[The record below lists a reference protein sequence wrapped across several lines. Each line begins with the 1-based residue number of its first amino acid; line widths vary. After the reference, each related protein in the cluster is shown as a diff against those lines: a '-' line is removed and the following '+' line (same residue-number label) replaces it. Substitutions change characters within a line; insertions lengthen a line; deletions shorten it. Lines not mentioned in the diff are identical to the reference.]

1 MKSVRVANW
10 KCPTLAA
17 LKPVALD
24 PKGYVLT
31 HVDLGPR
38 LIAVTHHDAVAGPY
52 HRNEADIL
60 DVMRAFRGS
69 AENARAT
76 VMRRGIDYVLI
87 CTGLSE
93 STIYRS
99 RAPTGL
105 SVQLLRAQVPDWL
118 ERGNV
123 AAD

>member
-10 KCPTLAA
+10 KCTTLAA
-17 LKPVALD
+17 LKPVALE

-52 HRNEADIL
+52 HRNEDHIL

-69 AENARAT
+69 AENARAAAL
-76 VMRRGIDYVLI
+76 RSGIDYVLI
-87 CTGLSE
+87 CTGLE
-93 STIYRS
+93 ELEI
-99 RAPTGL
+99 PLLGGDTGFL
-105 SVQLLRAQVPDWL
+105 VPD
-118 ERGNV
+118 
-123 AAD
+123 